1 MRTTHDFE
9 LFCSF
14 TPSYNDGVIRHLIE
28 DVDEADFDVTQGG
41 QVEIIGWL
49 YQYYNTEPKDRAFK
63 KRKYEET
70 DIPAVTQL
78 FTPDWIV
85 KYMVENS
92 LGHYWIRVLQARGDM
107 RSEKEVAT
115 SMGWQYLMPTAP
127 QTPAVTLAVNA
138 DQREL
143 ANVRPEDITLI
154 DAAMGSGHILI
165 YAFEVLMIIYGQE
178 GYSRREAAKLIVE
191 KNLWGLDIDTR
202 AFQLAYFALMMKGR
216 QYHRRFLELNIRPNV
231 FDVPDSQGLSV
242 DDFQAVLYNQQERTA
257 VSDILTLFKY
267 GNEYGSLIM
276 PPDTLDWEA
285 LQDIANRQPQ
295 LGQLSLG
302 TIALADKQ
310 QRLKELI
317 ATGEVLA
324 HQYTLGVMNPPY
336 MGSGKMDA
344 ILAKYVK
351 KHFPNSKADL
361 FGVFME
367 RLQDLVQPN
376 GYFAMIT
383 QHAWMFLSSF
393 EKLRQALRQ
402 TTLLNMAHLGTR
414 AFEEIGGEVV
424 QSTTFV
430 FKKQTVPTFVGN
442 YERLVAFDSQSKKEQ
457 AYLAAVQNPEIDYLY
472 RTNQANFT
480 KIPGMP
486 IAYWASENLLHD
498 FEVGTRMDELAAP
511 HVGLQTGN
519 NTLFLRQ
526 WFEVQHSRINFQASS
541 LKDAEQSG
549 KKWFPYNKG
558 GSYRKWYGNYDYV
571 VNWEDNGYEIRH
583 FTDSKGKVRSRPQ
596 NTDYYFHEAITWS
609 LITSGNFSMRYREH
623 GSIHDVSGMSVFST
637 NSNNLKII
645 LGIMN
650 SPVGNYIFKIVNPTI
665 NLQIGNVTSF
675 PVMID
680 KVNDSPLPIIDR
692 CIYMEKE
699 DWNSREISW
708 NFGTSPLLTHIADE
722 QLAHCRSP
730 IGV

>member
-1 MRTTHDFE
+1 M
-9 LFCSF
+9 
-14 TPSYNDGVIRHLIE
+14 RHLIE